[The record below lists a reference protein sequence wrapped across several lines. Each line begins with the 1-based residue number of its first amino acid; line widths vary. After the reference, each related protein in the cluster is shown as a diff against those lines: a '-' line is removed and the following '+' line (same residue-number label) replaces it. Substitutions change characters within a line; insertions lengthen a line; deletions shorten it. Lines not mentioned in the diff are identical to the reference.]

1 MQQSESTGGIS
12 LISFSLEQL
21 GWKPYFQQQIKSSEE
36 SESYPARIAQIHRT
50 HCVVWSSK
58 GIETFE
64 IGVFKERKNL
74 AVGDWI
80 LVPNVGER
88 PLRVL
93 DRETVLI
100 RKAAGKRTHDQLIA
114 ANVDTLFIVTSCDQD
129 FNVSRIERYLSLAYE
144 ARIEP
149 VIILT
154 KTDLTK
160 DLDSYKE
167 ALLVLQNG
175 LRIECV
181 NAKDTSSLIS
191 LRSLCT
197 EGHTIALVGSSG
209 VGKSTLIN
217 SLTDAGQS
225 TADVSVEDGKGQH
238 TTTSRSLHLLNDG
251 GLLIDTP
258 GIRELQ
264 LSDCESGIE
273 DTFDDV
279 SQFIGHCK
287 FNNCQHKTEKGC
299 AIKAALETG
308 ELDSRRWESF
318 QKLQNEQ
325 KQRDL
330 PRYEKGRPRK

>member
-1 MQQSESTGGIS
+1 M
-12 LISFSLEQL
+12 ISFSLDQL

-129 FNVSRIERYLSLAYE
+129 FNVSRIERYLALAYE
-144 ARIEP
+144 ARIQP

-181 NAKDTSSLIS
+181 NAKDTSSLTS
-191 LRSLCT
+191 LSSLCT

-279 SQFIGHCK
+279 SQFLGHCK

-299 AIKAALETG
+299 AIKTALETG